1 MTNKLLNDDITRQV
15 GEVFTKQLKQP
26 VEILFF
32 ASKTN
37 CELCDDTRQLLEE
50 VTALS
55 DKLSLSVYDLD
66 ENASLASQYNVKLA
80 PGMVIAGRD
89 GDKLTDYG
97 VRIAGIPSG
106 YEFSS
111 LIQGLILVSGRDSG
125 LSPQTRQA
133 LKELKQPVLL
143 QVFTTPT

>member
-32 ASKTN
+32 ASKAN

-55 DKLSLSVYDLD
+55 DKLSLSAYDLD

-89 GDKLTDYG
+89 GDKLVDYG

-125 LSPQTRQA
+125 LSPETRQA